1 MNFTA
6 LIFAIMLIL
15 GLSSYESKAEAASV
29 NNEKLLIGWY
39 EDRSTPISADNSYRT
54 EILNLIEALDEA
66 EQLERFNG
74 AKLPVGH
81 IIKAGGD
88 VIEFGAYDEDS
99 IQSAPEVEGWVSVP
113 GRTAL
118 YIKDDKGLRLYDWEY
133 YLKLDML
140 ARNAQYEELAGGT
153 FVGEVKSNDPHSGT
167 GYCLISEE
175 YGEVCVT
182 LIEPVFADEG
192 ELMEVTILPQEEP
205 LTRITPIYAE
215 AEKLYK

>member
-15 GLSSYESKAEAASV
+15 GVSSYESKAEAASV
-29 NNEKLLIGWY
+29 NNAKLLIGWY

-54 EILNLIEALDEA
+54 EILNLIEALD
-66 EQLERFNG
+66 
-74 AKLPVGH
+74 
-81 IIKAGGD
+81 
-88 VIEFGAYDEDS
+88 
-99 IQSAPEVEGWVSVP
+99 
-113 GRTAL
+113 
-118 YIKDDKGLRLYDWEY
+118 
-133 YLKLDML
+133 
-140 ARNAQYEELAGGT
+140 GGT
-153 FVGEVKSNDPHSGT
+153 FVGEVKSNDLHSGT